1 MATTVGEIQY
11 KVSIDTAQLKSQMSG
26 VKKDIAGTSASGIA
40 SGNKLSKGW
49 AVAAGAIAGVASA
62 AFRQV
67 TNIITSS
74 VSSAVK
80 RIDTLNQFP
89 KVLKNFGV
97 SSEEAAKSINRI
109 DERIR
114 GLPTTLNSAAA
125 GVKNLFMVTK
135 DLKSAENIFYAI
147 NDATM
152 IFAEGSEDASN
163 RFVYAY
169 KQAMSAG
176 KVAGDNFRQMNEA
189 IPGLMDKV
197 AESMGMSFGQLKEGL
212 GNGSISIDQFN
223 DALLKLDKEG
233 VGAMDAMKDAAFN
246 ATGGIETAMTNAK
259 TAVVRSVSAIINAIG
274 TAELGSALGSAAG
287 MFESVFSGKN
297 IEKNTQQFSE
307 AISKMFSNIINNLP
321 MWISNF
327 AKVFTSLVQQITAML
342 PDLIQKI
349 VDFFKNQENITM
361 LINAYMQLMIAITQA
376 MPQIISALANA
387 LPDIIEAIVDYF
399 TNPTNLALILQA
411 AVQLFG
417 AMIQAPFIIIGSL
430 LGSVGSIYNM
440 VVEKI
445 RSFAFAIGDAARNV
459 FNQIWMAITGI
470 ATTVKDKIKEV
481 IQGAVDKVRSFFTK
495 MKNAAKYIIDGLIKG
510 LGNGVDAV
518 VKKIKEICSG
528 ALDAV
533 KEFFGIKSPSRVMA
547 QMGNYM
553 MQGLENGIASAG
565 ASVVSEAQK
574 VNEAVADAFGVD
586 DMAINPT
593 VGAGNFS
600 SNTIGSSSD
609 TSGRFGSVVVNQN
622 VVANTPV
629 DMQIINQRLGNA
641 VRRATA

>member
-26 VKKDIAGTSASGIA
+26 VRKDIAGTSTSGIA

-62 AFRQV
+62 AFSKV
-67 TNIITSS
+67 TSVISSS

-97 SSEEAAKSINRI
+97 SSEEAASSINRI

-233 VGAMDAMKDAAFN
+233 VGAMGAMKDAAFS

-297 IEKNTQQFSE
+297 IEKNTKQFSE
-307 AISKMFSNIINNLP
+307 AIAKMFGNIISNLP

-342 PDLIQKI
+342 PELIQKI

-445 RSFAFAIGDAARNV
+445 RSFAFAIGNAARDV
-459 FNQIWMAITGI
+459 FYRIVTAIVSLGAVIINTIGS
-470 ATTVKDKIKEV
+470 V
-481 IQGAVDKVRSFFTK
+481 IQGAVNKVRSFVGA
-495 MKNAAKYIIDGLIKG
+495 MVSAAGNLIKGLIKG
-510 LGNGVDAV
+510 IGNGTKAV
-518 VKKIKEICSG
+518 INKIKEICSG

-533 KEFFGIKSPSRVMA
+533 KKFFGIASPSKVMA

-565 ASVVSEAQK
+565 AGVVSEAQR
-574 VNEAVADAFGVD
+574 VNEAVANAFGVD

-593 VGAGNFS
+593 VGAGSFS

>member
-26 VKKDIAGTSASGIA
+26 VRKDIAGTSASGIA

-62 AFRQV
+62 AFSKV
-67 TNIITSS
+67 TS
-74 VSSAVK
+74 VISNSMGDAVK
-80 RIDTLNQFP
+80 RFDTLNNFP
-89 KVLKNFGV
+89 RVMKNLGINSDEAKKAIDKV
-97 SSEEAAKSINRI
+97 SEKLI
-109 DERIR
+109 
-114 GLPTTLNSAAA
+114 GLPTTVDEAALSIQRLASVNNNVGKSTDYFLALNNAILAGGASAQ
-125 GVKNLFMVTK
+125 LQS
-135 DLKSAENIFYAI
+135 SAIEQLSQAYSKGRMDMMEWRTIQMAMPAQLNQIAKAMGTTT
-147 NDATM
+147 DAL
-152 IFAEGSEDASN
+152 G
-163 RFVYAY
+163 
-169 KQAMSAG
+169 
-176 KVAGDNFRQMNEA
+176 
-189 IPGLMDKV
+189 
-197 AESMGMSFGQLKEGL
+197 EGL
-212 GNGSISIDQFN
+212 RNGTISMEDFMATIN
-223 DALLKLDKEG
+223 RLNTEG
-233 VGAMDAMKDAAFN
+233 VDGFENFETQARN
-246 ATGGIETAMTNAK
+246 ATGGIETSMKVAQA
-259 TAVVRSVSAIINAIG
+259 AVTRGLTSIMNAIG
-274 TAELGSALGSAAG
+274 GAEINSALTSLGG
-287 MFESVFSGKN
+287 LFESVFSGKN

-307 AISKMFSNIINNLP
+307 AIAKMFGNIVSNLP

-361 LINAYMQLMIAITQA
+361 LVNAYMQLMIAVTQA

-387 LPDIIEAIVDYF
+387 LPDIIQAIVDYF

>member
-62 AFRQV
+62 AFSKV
-67 TNIITSS
+67 TS
-74 VSSAVK
+74 VISNSMGDAVK
-80 RIDTLNQFP
+80 RFDTLNNFP
-89 KVLKNFGV
+89 RVMKNLGINSDEAKKAIDKV
-97 SSEEAAKSINRI
+97 SEKLI
-109 DERIR
+109 
-114 GLPTTLNSAAA
+114 GLPTTVDEAALSIQRLASVNNNVGKSTDYFLALNNAILAGGASAQ
-125 GVKNLFMVTK
+125 LQS
-135 DLKSAENIFYAI
+135 SAIEQLSQAYSKGRMDMMEWRTIQMAMPAQLNQIAKAMGTTT
-147 NDATM
+147 DAL
-152 IFAEGSEDASN
+152 G
-163 RFVYAY
+163 
-169 KQAMSAG
+169 
-176 KVAGDNFRQMNEA
+176 
-189 IPGLMDKV
+189 
-197 AESMGMSFGQLKEGL
+197 EGL
-212 GNGSISIDQFN
+212 RNGTISMEDFMATIN
-223 DALLKLDKEG
+223 KLNTEG
-233 VGAMDAMKDAAFN
+233 VDGFENFETQARN
-246 ATGGIETAMTNAK
+246 ATGGIETSMKVAQA
-259 TAVVRSVSAIINAIG
+259 AVTRGLTSIMNAIG
-274 TAELGSALGSAAG
+274 GAEINSALTSLGG
-287 MFESVFSGKN
+287 LFESVFSGKN

-307 AISKMFSNIINNLP
+307 AIAKMFGNIVSNLP

-361 LINAYMQLMIAITQA
+361 LVNAYMQLMIAVTQA

-387 LPDIIEAIVDYF
+387 LPDIIQAIVDYF

-547 QMGNYM
+547 QMGDYM
-553 MQGLENGIASAG
+553 MQGLENGIANAG
-565 ASVVSEAQK
+565 AGVVSEAQK

>member
-11 KVSIDTAQLKSQMSG
+11 KVSIDTTQLKSQMSG

-62 AFRQV
+62 AFSKV
-67 TNIITSS
+67 TS
-74 VSSAVK
+74 VISNSMGDAVK
-80 RIDTLNQFP
+80 RFDTLNNFP
-89 KVLKNFGV
+89 RVMKNLGINSDEAKKAIDKV
-97 SSEEAAKSINRI
+97 SEKLI
-109 DERIR
+109 
-114 GLPTTLNSAAA
+114 GLPTTVDEAALSIQRLASVNNNVGKSTDYFLALNNAILAGGASAQ
-125 GVKNLFMVTK
+125 LQS
-135 DLKSAENIFYAI
+135 SAIEQLSQAYSKGRMDMMEWRTIQMAMPAQLNQIAKAMGTTT
-147 NDATM
+147 DAL
-152 IFAEGSEDASN
+152 G
-163 RFVYAY
+163 
-169 KQAMSAG
+169 
-176 KVAGDNFRQMNEA
+176 
-189 IPGLMDKV
+189 
-197 AESMGMSFGQLKEGL
+197 EGL
-212 GNGSISIDQFN
+212 RNGTISMEDFMATIN
-223 DALLKLDKEG
+223 RLNTEG
-233 VGAMDAMKDAAFN
+233 VDGFENFETQARN
-246 ATGGIETAMTNAK
+246 ATGGIETSMKVAQA
-259 TAVVRSVSAIINAIG
+259 AVTRGLTSIMNAIG
-274 TAELGSALGSAAG
+274 GAEINSALTSLGG
-287 MFESVFSGKN
+287 LFESVFSGKN

-307 AISKMFSNIINNLP
+307 AIAKMFGNIVSNLP

-361 LINAYMQLMIAITQA
+361 LVNAYMQLMIAITQA

-387 LPDIIEAIVDYF
+387 LPDIIEAIIDYF

-547 QMGNYM
+547 QMGDYM

-565 ASVVSEAQK
+565 AGVVSEAQK

>member
-62 AFRQV
+62 AFSKV
-67 TNIITSS
+67 TSVISS
-74 VSSAVK
+74 SMGDAVK
-80 RIDTLNQFP
+80 RFDTLNNFP
-89 KVLKNFGV
+89 RVMKNLGINSDEAQKAINKV
-97 SSEEAAKSINRI
+97 SEKLI
-109 DERIR
+109 
-114 GLPTTLNSAAA
+114 GLPTTVDEAALSIQRLASVNNNVGKSTDYFLALNNAILAGGASAQ
-125 GVKNLFMVTK
+125 LQS
-135 DLKSAENIFYAI
+135 SAIEQLSQAYSKGRMDMMEWRTIQMAMPAQLNQIAKAMGTTT
-147 NDATM
+147 DAL
-152 IFAEGSEDASN
+152 G
-163 RFVYAY
+163 
-169 KQAMSAG
+169 
-176 KVAGDNFRQMNEA
+176 
-189 IPGLMDKV
+189 
-197 AESMGMSFGQLKEGL
+197 EGL
-212 GNGSISIDQFN
+212 RNGTISMEDFMATIN
-223 DALLKLDKEG
+223 RLNTEG
-233 VGAMDAMKDAAFN
+233 VDGFENFETQARN
-246 ATGGIETAMTNAK
+246 ATGGIETSMKVAQA
-259 TAVVRSVSAIINAIG
+259 AVTRGLTSIMNAIG
-274 TAELGSALGSAAG
+274 GAEINSALTSLGG
-287 MFESVFSGKN
+287 LFESVFSGKN

-307 AISKMFSNIINNLP
+307 AIAKMFGNIVSNLP

-361 LINAYMQLMIAITQA
+361 LVNAYMQLMIAITQA

-387 LPDIIEAIVDYF
+387 LPDIIQAIVDYF

-430 LGSVGSIYNM
+430 LGSVGRIYNM
-440 VVEKI
+440 VVEKV
-445 RSFAFAIGDAARNV
+445 RSFAFAIQNAARDV
-459 FNQIWMAITGI
+459 FYRIVTAIVSLGAVIINTIGG
-470 ATTVKDKIKEV
+470 V
-481 IQGAVDKVRSFFTK
+481 IQGAVNKVRSFVGA
-495 MKNAAKYIIDGLIKG
+495 MASAAGNLIKGLIKG
-510 LGNGVDAV
+510 IGNGTKAV
-518 VKKIKEICSG
+518 INKIKEICSG

-533 KEFFGIKSPSRVMA
+533 KKFFGIASPSKVMA
-547 QMGNYM
+547 QMGDYM

-565 ASVVSEAQK
+565 AGVVSEAQK
-574 VNEAVADAFGVD
+574 VNEAVANAFGID

>member
-62 AFRQV
+62 AFSKV
-67 TNIITSS
+67 TS
-74 VSSAVK
+74 VISNSMGDAVK
-80 RIDTLNQFP
+80 RFDTLNNFP
-89 KVLKNFGV
+89 RVMKNLGINSDEAKKAIDKV
-97 SSEEAAKSINRI
+97 SEKLI
-109 DERIR
+109 
-114 GLPTTLNSAAA
+114 GLPTTVDEAALSIQRLASVNNNVGKSTDYFLALNNAILAGGASAQ
-125 GVKNLFMVTK
+125 LQS
-135 DLKSAENIFYAI
+135 SAIEQLSQAYSKGRMDMMEWRTIQMAMPAQLNQIAKAMGTTT
-147 NDATM
+147 DAL
-152 IFAEGSEDASN
+152 G
-163 RFVYAY
+163 
-169 KQAMSAG
+169 
-176 KVAGDNFRQMNEA
+176 
-189 IPGLMDKV
+189 
-197 AESMGMSFGQLKEGL
+197 EGL
-212 GNGSISIDQFN
+212 RNGTISMEDFMATIN
-223 DALLKLDKEG
+223 RLNTEG
-233 VGAMDAMKDAAFN
+233 VDGFENFETQARN
-246 ATGGIETAMTNAK
+246 ATGGIETSMKVAQA
-259 TAVVRSVSAIINAIG
+259 AITRGLTSIMNAIG
-274 TAELGSALGSAAG
+274 GAEINSALTSLGG
-287 MFESVFSGKN
+287 LFESVFSGKN

-307 AISKMFSNIINNLP
+307 AIAKMFGNIISNLP

-342 PDLIQKI
+342 PELIQKI

-387 LPDIIEAIVDYF
+387 LPDIIEAIVNYF

-430 LGSVGSIYNM
+430 LGSVGRIYNM
-440 VVEKI
+440 VVEKV
-445 RSFAFAIGDAARNV
+445 RSFAFAIQNAARDV
-459 FNQIWMAITGI
+459 FYRIVTAIVSLGAVIINTIGS
-470 ATTVKDKIKEV
+470 V
-481 IQGAVDKVRSFFTK
+481 IQGAVNKVRSFVGA
-495 MKNAAKYIIDGLIKG
+495 MASAAGNLIKGLIKG
-510 LGNGVDAV
+510 IGNGTKAV
-518 VKKIKEICSG
+518 INKIKEICSG

-533 KEFFGIKSPSRVMA
+533 KKFFGIASPSKVMA

-565 ASVVSEAQK
+565 AGVVSEAQK
-574 VNEAVADAFGVD
+574 VNEAVANAFGID

>member
-62 AFRQV
+62 AFSKV
-67 TNIITSS
+67 TS
-74 VSSAVK
+74 VISNSMGDAVK
-80 RIDTLNQFP
+80 RFDTLNNFP
-89 KVLKNFGV
+89 RVMKNLGINSDEAKKAIDKV
-97 SSEEAAKSINRI
+97 SEKLI
-109 DERIR
+109 
-114 GLPTTLNSAAA
+114 GLPTTVDEAALSIQRLASVNNNVGKSTDYFLALNNAILAGGASAQ
-125 GVKNLFMVTK
+125 LQS
-135 DLKSAENIFYAI
+135 SAIEQLSQAYSKGRMDMMEWRTIQMAMPAQLNQIAKAMGTTT
-147 NDATM
+147 DAL
-152 IFAEGSEDASN
+152 G
-163 RFVYAY
+163 
-169 KQAMSAG
+169 
-176 KVAGDNFRQMNEA
+176 
-189 IPGLMDKV
+189 
-197 AESMGMSFGQLKEGL
+197 EGL
-212 GNGSISIDQFN
+212 RNGTISMEDFMATIN
-223 DALLKLDKEG
+223 RLNTEG
-233 VGAMDAMKDAAFN
+233 VDGFENFETQARN
-246 ATGGIETAMTNAK
+246 ATGGIETSMKVAQA
-259 TAVVRSVSAIINAIG
+259 AITRGLTSIMNAIG
-274 TAELGSALGSAAG
+274 GAEINSALTSLGG
-287 MFESVFSGKN
+287 LFESVFSGKN

-307 AISKMFSNIINNLP
+307 AIAKMFGNIISNLP

-342 PDLIQKI
+342 PELIQKI

-361 LINAYMQLMIAITQA
+361 LINAYMQLMIAVTQA

-387 LPDIIEAIVDYF
+387 LPDIIEAIVNYF

-430 LGSVGSIYNM
+430 LGSVGRIYNM
-440 VVEKI
+440 VVEKV
-445 RSFAFAIGDAARNV
+445 RSFAFAVQNAARDV
-459 FNQIWMAITGI
+459 FYRIVTAIVSLGAVIINTIGS
-470 ATTVKDKIKEV
+470 V
-481 IQGAVDKVRSFFTK
+481 IQGAVNKVRSFVGA
-495 MKNAAKYIIDGLIKG
+495 MASAAGNLIKGLIKG
-510 LGNGVDAV
+510 IGNGTKAV
-518 VKKIKEICSG
+518 INKIKEICSG

-533 KEFFGIKSPSRVMA
+533 KKFFGIASPSKVMA

-565 ASVVSEAQK
+565 AGVVSEAQR
-574 VNEAVADAFGVD
+574 VNEAVANAFGVD

-600 SNTIGSSSD
+600 SNTIGGSSD

>member
-135 DLKSAENIFYAI
+135 DLKSAEDIFYAI

-307 AISKMFSNIINNLP
+307 AIAKMFGNIISNLP

-342 PDLIQKI
+342 PELIQKI
-349 VDFFKNQENITM
+349 VDFFKNQENIIM

-430 LGSVGSIYNM
+430 LESVGRIYNM
-440 VVEKI
+440 VVEKV
-445 RSFAFAIGDAARNV
+445 RSFAFAVQNAARDV
-459 FNQIWMAITGI
+459 FYRIVTAIVSLGAVIINTIGG
-470 ATTVKDKIKEV
+470 V
-481 IQGAVDKVRSFFTK
+481 IQGAVNKVRSFVGA
-495 MKNAAKYIIDGLIKG
+495 MASAAGNLIKGLIKG
-510 LGNGVDAV
+510 IGNGTKAV
-518 VKKIKEICSG
+518 INKIKEICSG

-533 KEFFGIKSPSRVMA
+533 KKFFGIASPSKVMA

-565 ASVVSEAQK
+565 AGVVSEAQK
-574 VNEAVADAFGVD
+574 VNQAVANAFGVD

>member
-62 AFRQV
+62 AFSKV
-67 TNIITSS
+67 TS
-74 VSSAVK
+74 VISNSMGDAVK
-80 RIDTLNQFP
+80 RFDTLNNFP
-89 KVLKNFGV
+89 RVMKNLGINSDEAKKAIDKV
-97 SSEEAAKSINRI
+97 SEKLI
-109 DERIR
+109 
-114 GLPTTLNSAAA
+114 GLPTTVDEAALSIQRLASVNNNVGKSTDYFLALNNAILAGGANAQLQSSAIEQLSQAYSKGRMDMMEWRTIQMA
-125 GVKNLFMVTK
+125 MPAQLNQIAKAMGITT
-135 DLKSAENIFYAI
+135 
-147 NDATM
+147 DAL
-152 IFAEGSEDASN
+152 G
-163 RFVYAY
+163 
-169 KQAMSAG
+169 
-176 KVAGDNFRQMNEA
+176 
-189 IPGLMDKV
+189 
-197 AESMGMSFGQLKEGL
+197 EGL
-212 GNGSISIDQFN
+212 RNGTISMEDFMATIN
-223 DALLKLDKEG
+223 RLNTEG
-233 VGAMDAMKDAAFN
+233 VDGFENFETQARN
-246 ATGGIETAMTNAK
+246 ATGGIETSMKVAQA
-259 TAVVRSVSAIINAIG
+259 AVTRGLTSIMNAIG
-274 TAELGSALGSAAG
+274 GAEINSALTSLGG
-287 MFESVFSGKN
+287 LFESVFSGKN

-307 AISKMFSNIINNLP
+307 AIAKMFGNIISNLP

-342 PDLIQKI
+342 PELIQKI

-361 LINAYMQLMIAITQA
+361 LINAYMQLMIAVTQA

-430 LGSVGSIYNM
+430 LGSVGRIYNM
-440 VVEKI
+440 VVEKV
-445 RSFAFAIGDAARNV
+445 RSFAFAVQNAARDV
-459 FNQIWMAITGI
+459 FYRIVTAIISLGAVIINTIGG
-470 ATTVKDKIKEV
+470 V
-481 IQGAVDKVRSFFTK
+481 IQSAVNKVRSFVGA
-495 MKNAAKYIIDGLIKG
+495 MASAAGNLIKGLIKG
-510 LGNGVDAV
+510 IGNGTKAV
-518 VKKIKEICSG
+518 INKIKEICSG

-533 KEFFGIKSPSRVMA
+533 KKFFGIASPSKVMA

-565 ASVVSEAQK
+565 AGVVSEAQR
-574 VNEAVADAFGVD
+574 VNEAVANAFGID

-593 VGAGNFS
+593 VGAGSFS
-600 SNTIGSSSD
+600 SNTIGSSND

>member
-26 VKKDIAGTSASGIA
+26 VRKDIAGTSASGIA

-62 AFRQV
+62 AFSKV
-67 TNIITSS
+67 TS
-74 VSSAVK
+74 VISNSMGDAVK
-80 RIDTLNQFP
+80 RFDTLNNFP
-89 KVLKNFGV
+89 RVMKNLGINSDEAKKAIDKV
-97 SSEEAAKSINRI
+97 SEKLI
-109 DERIR
+109 
-114 GLPTTLNSAAA
+114 GLPTTVDEAALSIQRLASVNNNVGKSTDYFLALNNAILAGGASAQ
-125 GVKNLFMVTK
+125 LQS
-135 DLKSAENIFYAI
+135 SAIEQLSQAYSKGRMDMMEWRTIQMAMPAQLNQIAKAMGTTT
-147 NDATM
+147 DAL
-152 IFAEGSEDASN
+152 G
-163 RFVYAY
+163 
-169 KQAMSAG
+169 
-176 KVAGDNFRQMNEA
+176 
-189 IPGLMDKV
+189 
-197 AESMGMSFGQLKEGL
+197 EGL
-212 GNGSISIDQFN
+212 RNGTISMEDFMATIN
-223 DALLKLDKEG
+223 RLNTEG
-233 VGAMDAMKDAAFN
+233 VDGFENFETQARN
-246 ATGGIETAMTNAK
+246 ATGGIETSMKVAQA
-259 TAVVRSVSAIINAIG
+259 AVTRGLTSIMNAIG
-274 TAELGSALGSAAG
+274 GAEINSALTSLGG
-287 MFESVFSGKN
+287 LFESVFSGKN

-307 AISKMFSNIINNLP
+307 AIAKMFGNIVSNLP

-361 LINAYMQLMIAITQA
+361 LVNAYMQLMIAITQA

-387 LPDIIEAIVDYF
+387 LPDIIEAIIDYF

-553 MQGLENGIASAG
+553 MQGLENGISSAG

-609 TSGRFGSVVVNQN
+609 TSGRFGSVIVNQN

>member
-361 LINAYMQLMIAITQA
+361 LINAYMQLMIAVTQA

>member
-135 DLKSAENIFYAI
+135 DLKSAEDIFYAI

-307 AISKMFSNIINNLP
+307 AIAKMFGNIISNLP

-342 PDLIQKI
+342 PELIQKI

-430 LGSVGSIYNM
+430 LESVGRIYNM
-440 VVEKI
+440 VVEKV
-445 RSFAFAIGDAARNV
+445 RSFAFAVQNAARDV
-459 FNQIWMAITGI
+459 FYRIVTAIVSLGAVIINTIGG
-470 ATTVKDKIKEV
+470 V
-481 IQGAVDKVRSFFTK
+481 IQGAVNKVRSFVGA
-495 MKNAAKYIIDGLIKG
+495 MASAAGNLIKGLIKG
-510 LGNGVDAV
+510 IGNGTKAV
-518 VKKIKEICSG
+518 INKIKEICSG

-533 KEFFGIKSPSRVMA
+533 KKFFGIASPSKVMA

-565 ASVVSEAQK
+565 AGVVSEAQK
-574 VNEAVADAFGVD
+574 VNQAVANAFGVD

>member
-11 KVSIDTAQLKSQMSG
+11 KVSIDTSQLKSQMSS
-26 VKKDIAGTSASGIA
+26 VRKDIAGASTSGIA

-49 AVAAGAIAGVASA
+49 AVATGAIAGVASA

-97 SSEEAAKSINRI
+97 SSEEAASSINRI

-307 AISKMFSNIINNLP
+307 AIAKMFGNIINNLP

-361 LINAYMQLMIAITQA
+361 LINAYMQMMIAVTQA

-387 LPDIIEAIVDYF
+387 LPDIIQAIVDYF
-399 TNPTNLALILQA
+399 TNPTNLAIILQA

-565 ASVVSEAQK
+565 AGVVSEAQK